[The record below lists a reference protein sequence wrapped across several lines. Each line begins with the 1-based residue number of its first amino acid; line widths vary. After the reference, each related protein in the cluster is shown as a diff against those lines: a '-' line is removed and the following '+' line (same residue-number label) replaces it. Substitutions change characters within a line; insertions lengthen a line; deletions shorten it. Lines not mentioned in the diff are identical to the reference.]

1 MDWASR
7 MRVIVET
14 YGMLRGV
21 LPDERRRVEVEIEEN
36 ATVLD
41 VLRKVGVDPDRPW
54 NASLNGTLA
63 DPSDRVSE
71 GSLILVFPPIAGG
84 R

>member
-1 MDWASR
+1 

-14 YGMLRGV
+14 YGLLKGLV
-21 LPDERRRVEVEIEEN
+21 ADERRRVEVKVKED
-36 ATVLD
+36 ATVLE
-41 VLRKVGVDPDRPW
+41 VLRQVGVNPDQPW

-71 GSLILVFPPIAGG
+71 GSLILVFPPISGG
-84 R
+84 S

>member
-1 MDWASR
+1 ML
-7 MRVIVET
+7 VTVET
-14 YGMLRGV
+14 YGLMKGLFA
-21 LPDERRRVEVEIEEN
+21 DERRKVEVDIEQN
-36 ATVLD
+36 ATVLE
-41 VLRKVGVDPDRPW
+41 VLRKVGVEVDQPW

-71 GSLILVFPPIAGG
+71 GSLILVFPPISGG

>member
-1 MDWASR
+1 

-21 LPDERRRVEVEIEEN
+21 LPDERRRVEVKVEEN
-36 ATVLD
+36 ATVLE
-41 VLRKVGVDPDRPW
+41 VLCQVGVNPDDPW
-54 NASLNGTLA
+54 YASLDGTLA

-84 R
+84 S

>member
-1 MDWASR
+1 
-7 MRVIVET
+7 MRVTVET
-14 YGMLRGV
+14 YGL
-21 LPDERRRVEVEIEEN
+21 LPGLVADERRRAEVEVQEN
-36 ATVLD
+36 ATVLE

-63 DPSDRVSE
+63 DTSDLVSE

-84 R
+84 